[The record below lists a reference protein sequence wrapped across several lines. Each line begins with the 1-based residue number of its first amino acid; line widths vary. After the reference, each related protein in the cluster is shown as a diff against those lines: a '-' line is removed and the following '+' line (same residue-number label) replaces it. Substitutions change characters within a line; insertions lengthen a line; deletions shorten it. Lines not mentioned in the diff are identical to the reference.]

1 MTTISSNPG
10 AFFLQYCGFLVR
22 FPWLPILLMV
32 TTPFVPGATAGS
44 SSQGQSPDIP
54 GSLARIDSLMAA
66 GAVQLALDEA
76 RQLQAEHED
85 DPYHGW
91 QIESRLGVA
100 LLRSG
105 DPLGAIPLLEN
116 AIRMAPAQAENHR
129 NLGAALVQLGRRG
142 RALSEYTQAVELA
155 PLDFEMRL
163 EYGQLLLDFQDIQRS
178 REQLLTANHLCG
190 GCPQV
195 REPLA
200 RMYLASGE
208 FASAVPILFELFE
221 HDQASPGIRRSLI
234 QALQGAGQDS
244 LLLSFLE
251 RSEVVNLPADEV
263 MLLVNLEGKLGRPD
277 ICEIFAADAGDLESA
292 ATRVPVSVSARG
304 DFWGQVSY
312 NLLLAEMNGPALA
325 ALDRALLYDP
335 DNVVYRNNRVVL
347 LSRLGRHDE
356 AAKEW
361 QKALLLDPT
370 LEERTKK

>member
-1 MTTISSNPG
+1 MTTITSNSG
-10 AFFLQYCGFLVR
+10 ASFLQYCGFLVR
-22 FPWLPILLMV
+22 FPLLLLFLLF
-32 TTPFVPGATAGS
+32 TSLLVPVATAGS

-54 GSLARIDSLMAA
+54 GALARIDSLLAS
-66 GAVQLALDEA
+66 GAVQPALEEA

-91 QIESRLGVA
+91 QIDSRLGVA

-105 DPLGAIPLLEN
+105 DPLAAIPWLEN
-116 AIRMAPAQAENHR
+116 AIRKAPAQAENHR

-142 RALSEYTQAVELA
+142 RALSEYAQAVELA

-163 EYGQLLLDFQDIQRS
+163 EYGQLLLDFRDIQKS

-190 GCPQV
+190 GCPQIK
-195 REPLA
+195 EPLA

-208 FASAVPILFELFE
+208 FASAVPILFDLFE
-221 HDQASPGIRRSLI
+221 QNEPSPGMRRSLI

-244 LLLSFLE
+244 LLLNFLE
-251 RSEVVNLPADEV
+251 RSEVVDLPADEV
-263 MLLVNLEGKLGRPD
+263 MLLVNLEGKLGRPEN
-277 ICEIFAADAGDLESA
+277 CEVFAAEAGDIEPAVSQ
-292 ATRVPVSVSARG
+292 VPASVAARG

-312 NLLLAEMNGPALA
+312 NLLVAEINGAALA
-325 ALDRALLYDP
+325 ALDRALLYEP

-361 QKALLLDPT
+361 QKALTLDPT